1 MAAPQL
7 ATVENLKVPP
17 HSIEAEEAVLAQRGA
32 GEPRRPVS
40 EQADERHRPRG
51 LVEPQRAH
59 AVQQLAAGAFFD
71 RFLRMDPTA
80 LGSLEQ
86 TTLAAA
92 GLTLAT
98 RNLGQA
104 AR

>member
-1 MAAPQL
+1 ML
-7 ATVENLKVPP
+7 ANADHDAFACTARYWWPKLKPR
-17 HSIEAEEAVLAQRGA
+17 EAQRA
-32 GEPRRPVS
+32 LAPS
-40 EQADERHRPRG
+40 ETFN

-80 LGSLEQ
+80 LGSLDP

-98 RNLGQA
+98 RNLEQVA
-104 AR
+104 P